1 MDFGG
6 DAGLKWG
13 GRVAEVSASVVV
25 GIGAWLAQALHLFA
39 VVLPSKCQA
48 IHHPCSGIGNGERA
62 VDETHSRAKL
72 FPDEREHVAQH
83 DGTMSR

>member
-1 MDFGG
+1 MYFGS
-6 DAGLKWG
+6 DASFKWCG
-13 GRVAEVSASVVV
+13 GVAEVSASVVV
-25 GIGAWLAQALHLFA
+25 GIGAWLAQALHLFPKIF
-39 VVLPSKCQA
+39 LPKCQA

>member
-6 DAGLKWG
+6 DAGLKWCG
-13 GRVAEVSASVVV
+13 GVAKVLASIIVWVN
-25 GIGAWLAQALHLFA
+25 AWLAQALHLFPKIF
-39 VVLPSKCQA
+39 LPKWQA
-48 IHHPCSGIGNGERA
+48 MHHPCSGIGNGERA
-62 VDETHSRAKL
+62 VDETHSLAKL